1 MAGIGT
7 GLRTYL
13 LTVSD
18 VTDLVSSRMRPDA
31 LTQNETFPA
40 LVIEEFSSDHSH
52 TISASSGIVTSDINI
67 SCYSESRLEAE
78 NVAEKVRAALQGYTG
93 AAGSE
98 TIQSSILRNR
108 ASAYMVPADGSD
120 GGLYVTA
127 LLFEIVLTEAVPTF

>member
-1 MAGIGT
+1 
-7 GLRTYL
+7 
-13 LTVSD
+13 
-18 VTDLVSSRMRPDA
+18 MRPDA
-31 LTQNETFPA
+31 LIQNETFPA

-93 AAGSE
+93 SAGSE

-127 LLFEIVLTEAVPTF
+127 LLFEIVLTEAIPTF